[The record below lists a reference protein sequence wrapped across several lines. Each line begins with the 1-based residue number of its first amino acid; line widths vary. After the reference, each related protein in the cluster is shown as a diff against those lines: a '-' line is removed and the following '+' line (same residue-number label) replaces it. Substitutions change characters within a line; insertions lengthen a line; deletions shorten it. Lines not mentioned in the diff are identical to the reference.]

1 MNGILIEACV
11 NSVESALEAQ
21 KGGALRVELCD
32 NLMEGGTTP
41 SMGSIKWAREKL
53 SIGLNVIIR
62 PRGGDFCYSDLEY
75 DIMIQDIKTARE
87 IGADGVVIGIL
98 AIDGTIDLQRTKYL
112 VDLAR
117 PMSVTFHRA
126 FDMTADPFMALE
138 DLKRLG
144 VDRILTSG
152 QRQSAMVGRALLKE
166 LVVAAGN
173 DIVIMPG
180 VDIDA
185 ANIRQLAAETGARE
199 FHVLAERHAQSPM
212 QYKNPHVFM
221 GSDPNLPEY
230 SRPVTD
236 WEKIR
241 GICEAVAALTED

>member
-1 MNGILIEACV
+1 MKDYLIDACV
-11 NSVESALEAQ
+11 NSVESAVEAQ

-41 SMGSIKWAREKL
+41 SAGSMRLAREKL
-53 SIGLNVIIR
+53 EIGLNVIIR

-75 DIMIQDIKTARE
+75 DIMVQDIKAAKE
-87 IGADGVVIGIL
+87 AGADGVVIGIL
-98 AIDGTIDLQRTKYL
+98 AIDGTVDLERSDYL
-112 VDLAR
+112 IQLAR

-126 FDMTADPFMALE
+126 FDMTADPFMALA

-144 VDRILTSG
+144 VNRILTSG
-152 QRQSAMVGRALLKE
+152 QRPSAMEGRELLKE
-166 LVVAAGN
+166 LVQAAGS
-173 DIVIMPG
+173 DIIIMPG

-185 ANIRQLAAETGARE
+185 SNIRQLARHTGARE
-199 FHVLAERHAQSPM
+199 FHVLAERTVQSPM

-221 GSDPNLPEY
+221 GSDPDLPEY

-236 WEKIR
+236 WQQMAA
-241 GICEAVAALTED
+241 ICEAL

>member
-1 MNGILIEACV
+1 MKNYLIEACV

-41 SMGSIKWAREKL
+41 SFGSIKWAREKL

-75 DIMIQDIKTARE
+75 DMMVHDIKVCKET
-87 IGADGVVIGIL
+87 GVDGVVIGIL
-98 AIDGTIDLQRTKYL
+98 TIDGSVDLERSRYL
-112 VDLAR
+112 VELAR

-144 VDRILTSG
+144 VNRVLTSG
-152 QRQSAMVGRALLKE
+152 QRPSAMEGRSLLKE
-166 LVVAAGN
+166 LVTAAGD
-173 DIVIMPG
+173 DIIIMPG
-180 VDIDA
+180 VGIDA
-185 ANIRQLAAETGARE
+185 ANIRQLADETRARE
-199 FHVLAERHAQSPM
+199 FHVLAERTVHSQM

-221 GSDPNLPEY
+221 GSDPDLPEY

-236 WEKIR
+236 WQQIR
-241 GICEAVAALTED
+241 AICDAL